1 MQIVKSQIISKT
13 IWTLISILFFLL
25 CTFPL
30 LAQTNYKLNKITF
43 SGNHTIQQRT
53 LSKQIT
59 EETRS
64 KFEFWKKR
72 DIFNSII
79 LEQDVEILKTFYQ
92 TEGFLNVEIKS
103 ETTKNLKK
111 ETIDIEFVIVENE
124 PIKINKINYNIISGT
139 PQTNVQ
145 IPELNEILKSR
156 NRFRDNDLIKAK
168 EQFAEFLLNNGFPFQ
183 NISHDLSVNIND
195 NTVDVTFNIDCGG
208 AFTFGETTITGN
220 QKTSAYY
227 IKKEMA
233 FEAGDTFDKRK
244 LERTQQQ
251 VMDLG
256 VFQFVTVK
264 SRADEIPT
272 ERIPMEIMVKEA
284 TRLNVKFGVG
294 YGLEEQFRIS
304 ADIQK
309 LGFFRSIDRFNVYL
323 KCSKLEPYHIDLT
336 LNQPL
341 FFSLKNK
348 LITNAYL
355 KKQVAPA
362 YTIKRY
368 GAAIKIQRH
377 LFKNADG
384 FSGYSYEKN
393 FLDVDES
400 ILDEVDIQQ
409 ITKYDKANIL
419 LGLTFDN
426 SSPVFFPNQGFS
438 LSAVTT
444 LAGYGF
450 NSDFHYYQILMEAKK
465 YFGIT
470 ENIVIAGKVKLGM
483 MDPTRGDKFTP
494 LEERFYAGGSNS
506 IRGWSYGQLSPKSDS
521 NIPIGGN
528 SLLEN
533 SVELR
538 FPIWKII
545 NGVIFTDFGNV
556 WSESY
561 HYSLRDLRY
570 ANGAGLR
577 IKTPIGP
584 IRLDGAISDENN
596 FQFFLG
602 IGQAF

>member
-1 MQIVKSQIISKT
+1 MQKVKSQIISKT
-13 IWTLISILFFLL
+13 KWIIISIPFFLL

-43 SGNHTIQQRT
+43 SGNHTIHQRT

-59 EETRS
+59 EKAKS
-64 KFEFWKKR
+64 KFQFWKKR
-72 DIFNSII
+72 DIFNRII

-92 TEGFLNVEIKS
+92 TEGFLNLEIKS
-103 ETTKNLKK
+103 KTTKNEKK
-111 ETIDIEFVIVENE
+111 ETIDIEFMIDENE
-124 PIKINKINYNIISGT
+124 PIKINKINYNIFSGT
-139 PQTNVQ
+139 QQTNVK
-145 IPELNEILKSR
+145 ISELNEILKTR

-168 EQFAEFLLNNGFPFQ
+168 KQFAEFLLNNGFPFQ
-183 NISHDLSVNIND
+183 NISYDLSVNIND
-195 NTVDVTFNIDCGG
+195 KTVDVTFNIDCGG
-208 AFTFGETTITGN
+208 VFTFGETTITGN
-220 QKTSAYY
+220 QRTSAYY
-227 IKKEMA
+227 INKEMA
-233 FEAGDTFDKRK
+233 FEAGDTFDKRI

-251 VMDLG
+251 IMDLG

-264 SRADEIPT
+264 SRAEEIPT

-284 TRLNVKFGVG
+284 ARFKVKFGVG
-294 YGLEEQFRIS
+294 YGLEEKFRIS

-323 KCSKLEPYHIDLT
+323 KYSKLEPYHINLKLT
-336 LNQPL
+336 QPL
-341 FFSLKNK
+341 IFSRKNK
-348 LITNAYL
+348 LITSTYL

-368 GAAIKIQRH
+368 GTAIKIQRH
-377 LFKNADG
+377 LFENTNG

-393 FLDVDES
+393 FLDADES
-400 ILDEVDIQQ
+400 ILDEEDIQQ
-409 ITKYDKANIL
+409 ITEYDKANIL
-419 LGLTFDN
+419 FGITFDN

-438 LSAVTT
+438 LTAVTT

-450 NSDFHYYQILMEAKK
+450 HSDFHYYQFLLEAKK

-470 ENIVIAGKVKLGM
+470 ENIVIAGKIKLGM
-483 MDPTRGDKFTP
+483 MEPTRGDEFTP

-506 IRGWSYGQLSPKSDS
+506 IRGWSYAQVSPKSDS

-545 NGVIFTDFGNV
+545 HGVIFTDFGNV

-570 ANGAGLR
+570 SNGAGLR

-596 FQFFLG
+596 FQFFFS

>member
-1 MQIVKSQIISKT
+1 MVKSQIISKT
-13 IWTLISILFFLL
+13 IWTLISSLFFLL

-53 LSKQIT
+53 LSKLIT

-72 DIFNSII
+72 DIFDSII

-145 IPELNEILKSR
+145 IPELNDILKSQ

-195 NTVDVTFNIDCGG
+195 KTVDVTFNIDCGG
-208 AFTFGETTITGN
+208 VFTFGETTITGN
-220 QKTSAYY
+220 KKTSAYY

-264 SRADEIPT
+264 SRADENPT
-272 ERIPMEIMVKEA
+272 ESIPMEIMVKEA
-284 TRLNVKFGVG
+284 TRLNAKFGVG

-309 LGFFRSIDRFNVYL
+309 LGFFRSINRFNVYL

-341 FFSLKNK
+341 FFSLKNN

-377 LFKNADG
+377 LFKNANG

-393 FLDVDES
+393 FLDVDKS

-419 LGLTFDN
+419 LGFTFDN

-450 NSDFHYYQILMEAKK
+450 KSDFHYYQVLMEAKK
-465 YFGIT
+465 YYGIT
-470 ENIVIAGKVKLGM
+470 ENLVIAGKVKLGM
-483 MDPTRGDKFTP
+483 MEPTRGDKFTP

-561 HYSLRDLRY
+561 HYNLRDLRY

-584 IRLDGAISDENN
+584 IRLDGAISDENK

>member
-1 MQIVKSQIISKT
+1 MVKSQLKSKT
-13 IWTLISILFFLL
+13 IWTLILSICFLL
-25 CTFPL
+25 CFSPL
-30 LAQTNYKLNKITF
+30 LAQTNYKLDKITF
-43 SGNHTIQQRT
+43 SGNHMIKQKA
-53 LSKQIT
+53 LSKQIN
-59 EETRS
+59 EETTS

-72 DIFNSII
+72 DIFDSNI

-92 TEGFLNVEIKS
+92 TEGFLNVEVKS
-103 ETTKNLKK
+103 QTTINEKK
-111 ETIDIEFVIVENE
+111 ETIAIEFVIVENE
-124 PIKINKINYNIISGT
+124 PIKINQIHYNIISGT

-145 IPELNEILKSR
+145 IPEINETLKSQ
-156 NRFRDNDLIKAK
+156 NRFRDNDLITAK
-168 EQFAEFLLNNGFPFQ
+168 KQFAEFLLNNGFPYQ
-183 NISHDLSVNIND
+183 NISHDLSVNTSD
-195 NTVDVTFNIDCGG
+195 RTVDVTFNIDCGG
-208 AFTFGETTITGN
+208 VFTFGETTITGN
-220 QKTSAYY
+220 KRTAAFY
-227 IKKEMA
+227 IEKEMG

-264 SRADEIPT
+264 SRADETPT
-272 ERIPMEIMVKEA
+272 DSIPMEIMVKEA
-284 TRLNVKFGVG
+284 TRFNVKFGVG

-309 LGFFRSIDRFNVYL
+309 LGFFRSIDRFDVYL
-323 KCSKLEPYHIDLT
+323 KFSKLEPYQIDLK
-336 LNQPL
+336 LNQPRFL
-341 FFSLKNK
+341 GMKNK

-377 LFKNADG
+377 LFKDANG
-384 FSGYSYEKN
+384 FSGYSYERN
-393 FLDVDES
+393 FLDADES
-400 ILDEVDIQQ
+400 ILNEEDIQQ
-409 ITKYDKANIL
+409 ITEYDKANIL
-419 LGLTFDN
+419 FGLTFDN
-426 SSPVFFPNQGFS
+426 SAPVFFPNQGFS

-450 NSDFHYYQILMEAKK
+450 NSDFHYYQILTEAKK
-465 YFGIT
+465 YYGIT
-470 ENIVIAGKVKLGM
+470 ENIVIAGKVKLGI
-483 MDPTRGDKFTP
+483 MDPTRGDTFTP

-506 IRGWSYGQLSPKSDS
+506 IRGWSYGQLSPTSDS

-538 FPIWKII
+538 FPIWKMI

-561 HYSLRDLRY
+561 HYNLRDLRY
-570 ANGAGLR
+570 ANGVGLR

-584 IRLDGAISDENN
+584 IRLDGAISDENK